1 VHPTRPVTVD
11 HRLSFVN
18 VAAITRS
25 MLRDQIREVLLERIL
40 EGVYVPGERVKETVI
55 AQELGVS
62 QAPVREALRELEIL
76 GMVVSEPYRGA
87 RVRGITARELAE
99 IYPIRAAIEEV
110 AGRAA
115 AKALGGDVSPLEAEV
130 DAMLA
135 AADDGD
141 VHRLLVHDVRFHHL
155 IVEASGNGMLE
166 QVWRSLRIEA
176 RTLITIIKVDS
187 DLREIAEAHRPVV
200 DALRDGHA
208 ARAGRALRK
217 HIESFAAWV
226 PEDEAT

>member
-1 VHPTRPVTVD
+1 MATV
-11 HRLSFVN
+11 
-18 VAAITRS
+18 TRS

-40 EGVYVPGERVKETVI
+40 DGHYVAGERVKETVV

-87 RVRGITARELAE
+87 RVREVTARELAE

-115 AKALGGDVSPLEAEV
+115 AKALGGDVTALEAEV
-130 DAMLA
+130 SDMVA

-141 VHRLLVHDVRFHHL
+141 VHRLLVHDVRFHRL
-155 IVEASGNGMLE
+155 IVEASGNRMLE

-187 DLREIAEAHRPVV
+187 DLHEIAEAHRPVI
-200 DALRDGHA
+200 DALRDGKSG
-208 ARAGRALRK
+208 RAGRALRK